1 MSAHKSQD
9 LNLLPKTEFEL
20 SFWGRFLKWSLT
32 TGRYIII
39 LVELVVIIAFIS
51 RFKLDHDLS
60 DLGDAIAGKQAL
72 LEASSNTEKTLRL
85 TQARLIEAEQ
95 KIKNQSNA
103 ASILEKI
110 NSIFPPD
117 SSMTNFSFAD
127 NSLTITGIVTSESD
141 LGLIMGEL
149 NKDKS
154 TYKTVV
160 LSSVN
165 TEPSNN
171 LKFIIK
177 IWL

>member
-1 MSAHKSQD
+1 M

-39 LVELVVIIAFIS
+39 LVELAVIIAFIS

-60 DLGDAIAGKQAL
+60 DLGDSIAGKQAL

-85 TQARLIEAEQ
+85 TQTRLIEAEQ
-95 KIKNQSNA
+95 KIKNQSSTA
-103 ASILEKI
+103 LILEKI
-110 NSIFPPD
+110 NSF
-117 SSMTNFSFAD
+117 MTNFAYAD
-127 NSLTITGIVTSESD
+127 NLLTLTGIVTSESD
-141 LGLIMGEL
+141 LGLIMEQL
-149 NKDKS
+149 NKDKI
-154 TYKTVV
+154 YK
-160 LSSVN
+160 SVSLTSVS
-165 TEPSNN
+165 TEPNNN

>member
-1 MSAHKSQD
+1 M

-39 LVELVVIIAFIS
+39 LVELAVIIAFIS

-60 DLGDAIAGKQAL
+60 DLGDSIAGKQAL

-85 TQARLIEAEQ
+85 TQARLIETEQ
-95 KIKNQSNA
+95 KIKNQSNTA
-103 ASILEKI
+103 LILEKI
-110 NSIFPPD
+110 NSIFPAE
-117 SSMTNFSFAD
+117 SAMSNFAYAD
-127 NSLTITGIVTSESD
+127 NLLTLTGIVTSESD
-141 LGLIMGEL
+141 LGLIMEQL
-149 NKDKS
+149 NKDKI
-154 TYKTVV
+154 YKTVA
-160 LSSVN
+160 LTSVS
-165 TEPSNN
+165 TEPNNN